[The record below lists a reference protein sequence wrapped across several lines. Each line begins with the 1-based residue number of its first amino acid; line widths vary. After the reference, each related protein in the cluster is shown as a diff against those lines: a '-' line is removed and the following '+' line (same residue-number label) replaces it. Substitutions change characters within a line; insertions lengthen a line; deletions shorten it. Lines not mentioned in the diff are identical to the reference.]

1 MSTVSRSSAT
11 TTHKLA
17 GKTAVITGGNSG
29 IGRATA
35 ELYAR
40 QGARVA
46 IFGRT
51 QKTLDVVLGGLE
63 GDGHLAIQGDVSSS
77 TDLDRLFSEVKDASG
92 EVGVLVANAG
102 VAPTAPLADSDEAL
116 FDQIFDINVKG
127 LYFTVQKALPLL
139 TEGASI
145 VLTGSTVSYKGL
157 PGMSV
162 YSASKAAVRS
172 LARTFAAE
180 LAARKIRVNTLSPG
194 PVDTPI
200 YGRMGIPQEQ
210 VEEFG
215 QQIAAAVPLGRFGEP
230 EEMATVALFLAS
242 SDSSYITGS
251 DLVAD
256 GGFAQV

>member
-1 MSTVSRSSAT
+1 MSQNHSNTST
-11 TTHKLA
+11 QKLA

-40 QGARVA
+40 EGARVA
-46 IFGRT
+46 IFGRN
-51 QKTLDVVLGGLE
+51 QATLDEALAGFE
-63 GDGHLAIQGDVSSS
+63 GDGHLAIQGDVASLA
-77 TDLDRLFSEVKDASG
+77 DLDGLFA
-92 EVGVLVANAG
+92 EVGEAFGHVDILVANAG
-102 VAPTAPLADSDEAL
+102 VAPTSPLVEADEAH
-116 FDQIFDINVKG
+116 FEQIFGVNVKG

-145 VLTGSTVSYKGL
+145 VLTGSTVAHKGL

-180 LAARKIRVNTLSPG
+180 LAERKIRVNTLSPG

-200 YGRMGIPQEQ
+200 YGRMGRPQEEM
-210 VEEFG
+210 EEFG
-215 QQIAAAVPLGRFGEP
+215 RHIASQVPLGRFGESD
-230 EEMATVALFLAS
+230 EMATIALFLGS
-242 SDSSYITGS
+242 SDSSYVTGS

-256 GGFAQV
+256 GGFGQV